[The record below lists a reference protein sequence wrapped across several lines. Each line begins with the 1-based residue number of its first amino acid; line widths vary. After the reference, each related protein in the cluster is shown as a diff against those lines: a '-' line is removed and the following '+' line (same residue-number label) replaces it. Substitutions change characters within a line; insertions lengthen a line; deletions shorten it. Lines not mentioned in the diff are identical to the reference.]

1 MGNQV
6 SLVPKVSYEDLQMV
20 VYRNMHVQHSTLLI
34 NTLPASLQH
43 CLIKTTIDIR
53 FEERVVNAFIDKKPD
68 IMIIVYGKNSN
79 DITILHKYE
88 QLVKLG
94 FTNVHIYT
102 GGIFEWMLLHEIYGK
117 DLFKITKYEIDILRY
132 RPKSVL
138 LSAMVGGVTS
148 GREDNRELYIEDA
161 AGVDN
166 TERDFRINIPDN
178 TSNINDDGGSGNL
191 LSSGFRW
198 LFGSGS
204 GSSS

>member
-6 SLVPKVSYEDLQMV
+6 SLVPKVSYEDIQMV
-20 VYRNMHVQHSTLLI
+20 VYRNMHVQHSTLII
-34 NTLPASLQH
+34 NTLPPSLQH
-43 CLIKTTIDIR
+43 CLIQSTLDIR
-53 FEERVVNAFIDKKPD
+53 FEERVVNAFIQNKPD

-138 LSAMVGGVTS
+138 LTEMGGGGS
-148 GREDNRELYIEDA
+148 GSSELAGYIEDA
-161 AGVDN
+161 AECHHPIRTTDYRIDMPDENNTNDN
-166 TERDFRINIPDN
+166 
-178 TSNINDDGGSGNL
+178 GGIFTNGMK
-191 LSSGFRW
+191 W
-198 LFGSGS
+198 LFGR
-204 GSSS
+204 